1 MNTRRLLRDATDLK
15 ALAERLSRCP
25 EVARLDEGKDREA
38 WTLAHA
44 FADLEESFRK
54 FLEDQ
59 LPRLTQDQLEVSEV
73 HDLLLEIGEEL
84 RHILYH
90 IKDPKFYRYLHHGG
104 RRRDGRKSGE
114 RGSARQ

>member
-25 EVARLDEGKDREA
+25 EVTKLDEGKEMEA

-44 FADLEESFRK
+44 FGDLEESFRK

-59 LPRLTQDQLEVSEV
+59 LPRLTQDQLEASEI
-73 HDLLLEIGEEL
+73 HDLLLEIGEEF
-84 RHILYH
+84 RHVLYH
-90 IKDPKFYRYLHHGG
+90 IKDPNFYRYLRHEGG
-104 RRRDGRKSGE
+104 RRNSRKSGG
-114 RGSARQ
+114 RR